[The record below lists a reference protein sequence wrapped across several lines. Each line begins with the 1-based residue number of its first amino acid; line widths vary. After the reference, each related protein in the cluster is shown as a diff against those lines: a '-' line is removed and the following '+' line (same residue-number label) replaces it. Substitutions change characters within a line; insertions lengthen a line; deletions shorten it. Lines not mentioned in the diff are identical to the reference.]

1 MQNFKSGNCRLLL
14 LWDGWIGGGG
24 KSVEGIVRNYSRYL
38 KLTYLTNIDN
48 KHFLKFTA
56 PHYESRRISGRFS
69 ENGSIFTS
77 CLYTTLKVAKN
88 HSRKKATTTWAAEQP
103 RR

>member
-14 LWDGWIGGGG
+14 LWDGWIGGG

-69 ENGSIFTS
+69 ENGANFHKLFI
-77 CLYTTLKVAKN
+77 YNA
-88 HSRKKATTTWAAEQP
+88 
-103 RR
+103 

>member
-24 KSVEGIVRNYSRYL
+24 KSVGEGIVRNYSRYL

-69 ENGSIFTS
+69 ENGANF
-77 CLYTTLKVAKN
+77 
-88 HSRKKATTTWAAEQP
+88 H
-103 RR
+103 